1 MRCVVI
7 TGVSRGLGRA
17 LAERALADPGTW
29 VLGIGRS
36 AFPHERLRLRQ
47 CDLSRLEDLPR
58 ADELRGLLAGAEEV
72 VLIHNAAVVEP
83 IGPIGE
89 LDSVAVAHAV
99 SVNLTA
105 PMVLT
110 SELIEALS
118 RYPEKTLL
126 ISSGAANRVIDGWSV
141 YSATKR
147 GCEEFFAHL
156 AQRAVVEIINPGVM
170 DTGMQAAVRAARFA
184 GQERF
189 HDLHKRRE
197 LPEPATIAAK
207 II

>member
-1 MRCVVI
+1 MI

-17 LAERALADPGTW
+17 LAERALADPDTW
-29 VLGIGRS
+29 VLGIGR
-36 AFPHERLRLRQ
+36 AGFPHERLRLRE
-47 CDLSRLEDLPR
+47 CDLARPEGLPG
-58 ADELRGLLAGAEEV
+58 ALELRSLVGDAGEV

-83 IGPIGE
+83 IGDIGE
-89 LDSVAVAHAV
+89 LDPAAVARAV
-99 SVNLTA
+99 NVNFLSPMLLTN
-105 PMVLT
+105 
-110 SELIEALS
+110 ELIKALS

-147 GCEEFFAHL
+147 GCEEYFAHL
-156 AQRAVVEIINPGVM
+156 AQRATVEIVNPGVM
-170 DTGMQAAVRAARFA
+170 DTGMQAAVRAASFE

-189 HDLHKRRE
+189 HDLYKRGE
-197 LPEPATIAAK
+197 LPDPALVAAK

>member
-1 MRCVVI
+1 MI

-17 LAERALADPGTW
+17 LAERALEDPHTW

-36 AFPHERLRLRQ
+36 GFEHERLRLRA
-47 CDLSRLEDLPR
+47 CDLSRPEGLPG
-58 ADELRGLLAGAEEV
+58 ADELRPLLEGAEEV

-89 LDSVAVAHAV
+89 LDSAAVIDAV
-99 SVNLTA
+99 NVNFTSPMLLTN
-105 PMVLT
+105 
-110 SELIEALS
+110 ELVKALG
-118 RYPEKTLL
+118 RYPEKTLY
-126 ISSGAANRVIDGWSV
+126 ISSGAANRVIDGWSA

-156 AQRAVVEIINPGVM
+156 AQRALVEIVNPGVM
-170 DTGMQAAVRAARFA
+170 DTGMQVAVRAATFE

-189 HDLHKRRE
+189 HALHERGE
-197 LPEPATIAAK
+197 LPDPATIAAK